1 MNQEYFVIVTNTGR
15 NWAAHAPDVP
25 GCVATGKTE
34 KECLR
39 LFQEAL
45 DLHFRGLRE
54 DGLAIPQPSAHV
66 HTVRIA
72 A

>member
-1 MNQEYFVIVTNTGR
+1 MTQEYLVITTFTGR
-15 NWAAHAPDVP
+15 NLAAHAPDVP
-25 GCVATGKTE
+25 GCAATGKTE

-45 DLHFRGLRE
+45 DLHFKGMRE
-54 DGLAIPQPSAHV
+54 DGLPIPSPSTHV
-66 HTVRIA
+66 HTVKIA